1 MSTYIPSENG
11 VHIVRLGLCFGLI
24 LCGGTL
30 VVTLHPY
37 PFTPATPPPL
47 KSFPSISLENRA
59 YVLLLPRV
67 FWFGP
72 MLGGV
77 LATLVW
83 EGILRPAQPVQPPVQ
98 PERKN
103 ILEAHTV
110 RLSGSMSSATRE
122 A

>member
-1 MSTYIPSENG
+1 M
-11 VHIVRLGLCFGLI
+11 HIVRLVLCFGLI

-67 FWFGP
+67 FWSGP

-83 EGILRPAQPVQPPVQ
+83 EGILRPAQPVHPTMRPAH
-98 PERKN
+98 KN
-103 ILEAHTV
+103 ILEARTV
-110 RLSGSMSSATRE
+110 CLGGSMASVTGE